1 MNPAA
6 LQKFA
11 RFACVGGLGFVVDTG
26 LTLLL
31 IHRGIDPYT
40 SRVFAIIFAMITTW
54 RLNRALTFGASRTS
68 QTSEGARYFVVAILA
83 AILSYAIYA
92 SLLMTIAGFP
102 PALAIVIAVGTTTM
116 ASFLGY
122 SRFAFK
128 AAV

>member
-1 MNPAA
+1 MNRAA
-6 LQKFA
+6 VSKFA
-11 RFACVGGLGFVVDTG
+11 RFAGVGGTGFIVDTG

-68 QTSEGARYFVVAILA
+68 QTSEGARYFIVAILA

-92 SLLMTIAGFP
+92 TLLLSFTGFP
-102 PALAIVIAVGTTTM
+102 PALAIVIAVGTTTLV
-116 ASFLGY
+116 SFFGY
-122 SRFAFK
+122 SRFAFRT
-128 AAV
+128 AA

>member
-1 MNPAA
+1 MNAA
-6 LQKFA
+6 AMQRFA
-11 RFACVGGLGFVVDTG
+11 RFAGVGGLGFVVDTG

-31 IHRGIDPYT
+31 IQKGIDPYT
-40 SRVFAIIFAMITTW
+40 SRIFAIIFAMITTW

-83 AILSYAIYA
+83 AILSYVIYA
-92 SLLMTIAGFP
+92 ALLISISGFP

-122 SRFAFK
+122 SRFAFRT
-128 AAV
+128 AV

>member
-1 MNPAA
+1 MT
-6 LQKFA
+6 KFA
-11 RFACVGGLGFVVDTG
+11 RFAGVGGTGFIVDTG

-40 SRVFAIIFAMITTW
+40 SRIFAIIFAMITTW

-68 QTSEGARYFVVAILA
+68 QTSEGARYFIVAILA

-92 SLLMTIAGFP
+92 SLLITFTGFP
-102 PALAIVIAVGTTTM
+102 PALAIVIAVGTTTLV
-116 ASFLGY
+116 SFFGY

-128 AAV
+128 TAV

>member
-1 MNPAA
+1 MNRAVMT
-6 LQKFA
+6 KFA
-11 RFACVGGLGFVVDTG
+11 RFAGVGGTGFIVDTG

-40 SRVFAIIFAMITTW
+40 SRIFAIIFAMITTW

-68 QTSEGARYFVVAILA
+68 QTSEGARYFIVAILA

-92 SLLMTIAGFP
+92 SLLITFTGFP
-102 PALAIVIAVGTTTM
+102 PALAIVIAVGTTTLV
-116 ASFLGY
+116 SFFGY

-128 AAV
+128 TAV

>member
-1 MNPAA
+1 MNKAA
-6 LQKFA
+6 MTKFA
-11 RFACVGGLGFVVDTG
+11 RFAGVGGTGFVVDTG

-40 SRVFAIIFAMITTW
+40 SRIFAIIFAMITTW

-68 QTSEGARYFVVAILA
+68 QTSEGARYFIVAILA

-92 SLLMTIAGFP
+92 SLLITFTGFP
-102 PALAIVIAVGTTTM
+102 PALAIVIAVGTTTLV
-116 ASFLGY
+116 SFFGY

-128 AAV
+128 TAV

>member
-1 MNPAA
+1 MNPAVM
-6 LQKFA
+6 QKFA

-68 QTSEGARYFVVAILA
+68 QTSEGARYFAVAFLA

-92 SLLMTIAGFP
+92 TLLLTFTGFP

-128 AAV
+128 TAV

>member
-1 MNPAA
+1 MSRQAMN
-6 LQKFA
+6 KSV
-11 RFACVGGLGFVVDTG
+11 RYVGVGGMGFVVDTG

-68 QTSEGARYFVVAILA
+68 QASEGARYFMIAILA

-92 SLLMTIAGFP
+92 TLLLSFTGFP
-102 PALAIVIAVGTTTM
+102 PALAIVIAVGTTTL
-116 ASFLGY
+116 ASFFGY
-122 SRFAFK
+122 SRFAFRT
-128 AAV
+128 AV

>member
-1 MNPAA
+1 MNRAA
-6 LQKFA
+6 LTKFA
-11 RFACVGGLGFVVDTG
+11 RFAGVGGTGFIVDTG

-40 SRVFAIIFAMITTW
+40 SRIFAIIFAMITTW

-68 QTSEGARYFVVAILA
+68 QTSEGARYFIVAILA

-92 SLLMTIAGFP
+92 SLLITFTGFP
-102 PALAIVIAVGTTTM
+102 PALAIVIAVGTTTLV
-116 ASFLGY
+116 SFFGY

-128 AAV
+128 TAV